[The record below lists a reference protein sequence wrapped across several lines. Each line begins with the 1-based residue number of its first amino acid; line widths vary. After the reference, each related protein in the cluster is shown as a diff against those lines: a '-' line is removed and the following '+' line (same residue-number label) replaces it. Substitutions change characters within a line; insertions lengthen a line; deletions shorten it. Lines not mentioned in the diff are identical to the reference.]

1 MKMEKKY
8 DIVVATSDGLEQI
21 IIRGAGCRLMSA
33 RELKQDVARVEKEL
47 AEFKAEE

>member
-1 MKMEKKY
+1 MKKDFLGTIGK
-8 DIVVATSDGLEQI
+8 VT
-21 IIRGAGCRLMSA
+21 